1 MCALKAAGLSF
12 NFSNVI
18 QVVMSV
24 SRCML
29 RLTFGGLILYSCHQH
44 ASHLVY
50 QMAANLIEKCLSW
63 LAKFYKEIPFPHY
76 TGLFT
81 LWCNTGF

>member
-50 QMAANLIEKCLSW
+50 QMAAKFDREVFK
-63 LAKFYKEIPFPHY
+63 LACKILQ
-76 TGLFT
+76 G
-81 LWCNTGF
+81 NTISSLYWVIYSMV